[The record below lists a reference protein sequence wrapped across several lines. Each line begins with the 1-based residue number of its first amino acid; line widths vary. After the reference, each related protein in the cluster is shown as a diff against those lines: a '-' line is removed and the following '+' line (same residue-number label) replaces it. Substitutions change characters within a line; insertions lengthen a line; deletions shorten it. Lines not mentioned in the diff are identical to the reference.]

1 MVKVKGKGDYMEKGI
16 FNLKTYTLDNGL
28 NLVTIKKDTQL
39 ASIHVGVK
47 IGSIYE
53 KKEEKG
59 ISHFV
64 EHMMFKGTTNRSNER
79 LNEEL
84 EQRAGEYN
92 AYTDYNCTVYSITA
106 LNEELISSIELLSD
120 MIQNSTFPED
130 EIEKE
135 RGVILA
141 EIRTSKDDVED
152 FSYGRTMESAF
163 KHSSIKIDTIG
174 KQSTVKKFTR
184 KQLIEYYKAYYVPNN
199 AYITIVSPREH
210 EEVYELI
217 NKYFSQW
224 ESGKFTRGDVIVE
237 NNIPLEKISY
247 KGDVEQSTI
256 LYLYTFHNLSKQ
268 EELTL
273 RILNY
278 KLGESANSILFRKL
292 REERGLAYDVYS
304 DLNATKDVK
313 LMSIYTAVNEEDVKD
328 AISIINSIINDIN
341 SEKIIFDDKN
351 IELMKKVLKTAVAG
365 TLEDSTQ
372 LSNYVLHQI
381 MDEED
386 IYEFVNDMRNMEK
399 IESEDIYNVARKV
412 LKNPTVHI
420 LLREKSDR

>member
-1 MVKVKGKGDYMEKGI
+1 MEKGI
-16 FNLKTYTLDNGL
+16 FDLKTYILDNGL

-39 ASIHVGVK
+39 AAIHLGVK
-47 IGSIYE
+47 IGAIYE

-59 ISHFV
+59 IAHFV
-64 EHMMFKGTTNRSNER
+64 EHMLFKGTKNRSNEE
-79 LNEEL
+79 LNEGL

-92 AYTDYNCTVYSITA
+92 AYTDHNCTVYSITA
-106 LNEELISSIELLSD
+106 LNEELESSLELLSD
-120 MIQNSTFPED
+120 MIQNSTFPKE

-152 FSYGRTMESAF
+152 YSYGKIMEIAF
-163 KHSSIKIDTIG
+163 KNSSIKIDTIG

-184 KQLIEYYKAYYVPNN
+184 EQLCNFYKTYYVPNN
-199 AYITIVSPREH
+199 GYITIVSPKEH
-210 EEVYELI
+210 EEVFELV
-217 NKYFSQW
+217 NKYFADW
-224 ESGKFTRGDVIVE
+224 KPNEFIREDVVVE
-237 NNIPLEKISY
+237 DNIPIEKVSY
-247 KGDVEQSTI
+247 KKDIEQSTI
-256 LYLYTFHNLSKQ
+256 VYLYTFHNLTKQ

-292 REERGLAYDVYS
+292 REEKGLAYDVYS

-313 LMSIYTAVNEEDVKD
+313 LLTMYTAVNEEDVD
-328 AISIINSIINDIN
+328 QALNIINNAIYDIN
-341 SEKIIFDDKN
+341 NEKVILDDKN
-351 IELMKKVLKTAVAG
+351 ISLMKKVLKTAVAG

-372 LSNYVLHQI
+372 LSNYVLHQV
-381 MDEED
+381 MDGED
-386 IYEFVNDMRNMEK
+386 IYEFVDDINNMENIK
-399 IESEDIYNVARKV
+399 SEDIYNVARKV
-412 LKNPTVHI
+412 LKNPTIHI